1 MRVESREIEDE
12 TLRSK
17 MVDAARNAEQ
27 LLRSAV
33 ETIYPITE
41 VRINLETGQVFVVW
55 KEYSDDETA
64 VSAVVDEVQAAV
76 NELKSAEDEIDK
88 ADAIAR
94 LTKLNDR
101 LLNYGV
107 SVKQVARAISQVA
120 DLKSQG
126 LGVEEISN
134 QLKLPM
140 FVVKVIYD
148 KV

>member
-1 MRVESREIEDE
+1 MRIESREIEDE
-12 TLRSK
+12 TLKSK
-17 MVDAARNAEQ
+17 IVDVAKNAEQ
-27 LLRSAV
+27 LLRNAV

-64 VSAVVDEVQAAV
+64 ISTIVDEVKTAV
-76 NELKSAEDEIDK
+76 SELESAKDEIDR

-101 LLNYGV
+101 LSNYGV

-120 DLKSQG
+120 DLKSLG
-126 LGVEEISN
+126 YGVEEISN

-140 FVVKVIYD
+140 FVAKVMYD

>member
-1 MRVESREIEDE
+1 MRIESREIEDE
-12 TLRSK
+12 TLKSK
-17 MVDAARNAEQ
+17 IVDVAKNAEL

-64 VSAVVDEVQAAV
+64 VSAIVDEVQTAV
-76 NELKSAEDEIDK
+76 SELKSATDEIDR

-94 LTKLNDR
+94 LAKLNDR

-120 DLKSQG
+120 GLKSQG
-126 LGVEEISN
+126 YGVEEISN
-134 QLKLPM
+134 RLKLPI
-140 FVVKVIYD
+140 FVAKVMYD